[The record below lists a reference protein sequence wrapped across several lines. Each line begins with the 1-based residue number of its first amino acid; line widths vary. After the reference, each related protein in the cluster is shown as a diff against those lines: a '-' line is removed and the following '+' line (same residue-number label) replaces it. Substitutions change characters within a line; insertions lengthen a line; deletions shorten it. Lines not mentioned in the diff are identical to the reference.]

1 MAKIAI
7 LGFGTVGSGVYE
19 VLCRNAAGVSRRAGE
34 PVEVKYILDP
44 KDFSAH
50 PAAQLFIKN
59 FDTILEDPEVKVV
72 VETIGGTR
80 FAYPYVKACLESGRS
95 VCTSNK
101 EMVATYG
108 AELLALAKAHNCAFL
123 FEASVGGGTP
133 IITPMHQCLAANVI
147 TEVEGIV
154 NGTTNFMLTKMVREN
169 LGFDEAL
176 KIAQELGYAETKD
189 PGDDVDGRDAC
200 RKIAI
205 LSSLVCGHQIYPQN
219 IPTRGIR
226 DITAGDVAAA
236 EKLGCVIKLIA
247 WMKRGEDGSVAAGVE
262 PCLVPKVNQ
271 LAGVDD
277 VFNAVLVK
285 GDMLGDVVFYG
296 KGAGKLPTA
305 SAVVA
310 DVVDALKNGSKVH
323 DSLFWQ
329 PAEPVEGM
337 LTDPAPAAY
346 YVRVEGIAPAVAEA
360 IYGKGHVVDEH
371 FDGCCL
377 LRGQRRRQGSGR
389 SGPEGGGR
397 GRQREAGAP
406 PSARGSLSGRGEGTA
421 MKIKVS
427 VPATSANIGSG
438 FDALGLAVT
447 LYNTVTFEESDHLDI
462 SAADGT
468 RIPRGESN
476 LVYRS
481 AKGLFDKVGKTMPPL
496 KLVQTNAIPMARGL
510 GSSSACIIA
519 GLLGANRMLG
529 DVLNTQELL
538 TLATSIEGH
547 PDNVAPALLGGLTSS
562 VFEDGVVYSV
572 KRDVDESLCFAA
584 IVPDYKLL
592 TEAARAALPKE
603 VTHKDAVYNLSR
615 AALIPAAFCEGR
627 HDLLAIATED
637 KLHQPYRMPLMPG
650 SKEVFDMAR
659 LCGAKAVYVSGA
671 GSTVMAV
678 AEKASAEKFYSKLE
692 KGLELLEGLDG
703 CEAFTLLR
711 LDADN
716 TGATVE

>member
-44 KDFSAH
+44 KDFSDH
-50 PAAQLFIKN
+50 PAAKLFIKN
-59 FDTILEDPEVKVV
+59 FDAILEDPEVKVV

-108 AELLALAKAHNCAFL
+108 AELLGLAKAHNCAFL

-176 KIAQELGYAETKD
+176 KIAQEL
-189 PGDDVDGRDAC
+189 
-200 RKIAI
+200 
-205 LSSLVCGHQIYPQN
+205 VCGHQIYPQN

-226 DITAGDVAAA
+226 DITVADVAAA

-262 PCLVPKVNQ
+262 PCLVPKANQ

-277 VFNAVLVK
+277 VFNAVLVE

-329 PAEPVEGM
+329 PAEPVDGM
-337 LTDPAPAAY
+337 LTDPTPAAY
-346 YVRVEGIAPAVAEA
+346 YVRVAGIAPAVAEA
-360 IYGKGHVVDEH
+360 IYGKGRVVDEH
-371 FDGCCL
+371 YEGCSYFVE
-377 LRGQRRRQGSGR
+377 QAD
-389 SGPEGGGR
+389 E
-397 GRQREAGAP
+397 
-406 PSARGSLSGRGEGTA
+406 
-421 MKIKVS
+421 K
-427 VPATSANIGSG
+427 
-438 FDALGLAVT
+438 ALA
-447 LYNTVTFEESDHLDI
+447 
-462 SAADGT
+462 
-468 RIPRGESN
+468 
-476 LVYRS
+476 
-481 AKGLFDKVGKTMPPL
+481 
-496 KLVQTNAIPMARGL
+496 
-510 GSSSACIIA
+510 
-519 GLLGANRMLG
+519 
-529 DVLNTQELL
+529 
-538 TLATSIEGH
+538 
-547 PDNVAPALLGGLTSS
+547 
-562 VFEDGVVYSV
+562 
-572 KRDVDESLCFAA
+572 
-584 IVPDYKLL
+584 
-592 TEAARAALPKE
+592 EAARKVEAVGGSVKLWLKRLPE
-603 VTHKDAVYNLSR
+603 
-615 AALIPAAFCEGR
+615 
-627 HDLLAIATED
+627 ED
-637 KLHQPYRMPLMPG
+637 
-650 SKEVFDMAR
+650 
-659 LCGAKAVYVSGA
+659 
-671 GSTVMAV
+671 
-678 AEKASAEKFYSKLE
+678 
-692 KGLELLEGLDG
+692 
-703 CEAFTLLR
+703 
-711 LDADN
+711 
-716 TGATVE
+716 